1 MVIPQY
7 FEHDPI
13 PIWDTLGADTNP
25 TAYLGPAPLGAG
37 GCKLM
42 VRCRGLNPT
51 LTRSSRAQEAF
62 LLAAGTAVGRSH
74 IQTCDFPMQRDLTCM
89 DLLLHFRVDA
99 GSTARMQ
106 EVADIG
112 SLAIVMDGTEHSCEA
127 FVLPSEVRADE
138 VQIVVRG
145 FRTGMGRVGVTRML
159 LRCAGY
165 RDTDVQVLRESYG
178 AFSPQLAAQWPGI
191 GKGAILVAV
200 VRPPAGDRELRQ
212 LPRGIVDPFMGLNI
226 TINVQGRQD
235 GHARQGVAPP
245 PPPNPFRQRQREQ
258 DRAARASRRAQQAQP
273 QRSTLRT
280 PAPRP
285 APWSPAEAP
294 APPQAS
300 QEPPGIAPTC
310 AGTPPQATPA
320 VAAPAE
326 APPGFTRP
334 GRGSG
339 PSTRA
344 QTSRAFHPA
353 QDLSPNQRV
362 GRDRRGLGQ
371 ADTPAAAQGRATA
384 TLPAALPPQVPDTL
398 LCSAGF
404 MDWTPTASPAPSRPQ
419 TPRLNLPS
427 PPSLPGVGHHAFAG
441 GQREA
446 SLACLA
452 SGSHLGSEPPTVPQ
466 FSHTPHPSSADSPL
480 PPQPMEGVETAI
492 LLPEE
497 GNEGELVELARLAA
511 HEMTGV
517 ITGRQV
523 DAAIAHVI
531 RQEPTTW
538 QEALAVGDSTS
549 CPHNLQ
555 VALRAYF
562 GDICPEMC
570 PGFCEEDFGPD
581 PSQAYPT
588 PSPAL
593 EHPACPL
600 QRPTTAP
607 PGPAPP
613 VPGPRRSSRESRPC
627 SAWWQS
633 QTDPAPEAQGG
644 PP

>member
-1 MVIPQY
+1 MGIAQC

-13 PIWDTLGADTNP
+13 PIWDTLGADTNL

-74 IQTCDFPMQRDLTCM
+74 IQTCDFPKQRDLTCM

-99 GSTARMQ
+99 SSTAKMQ
-106 EVADIG
+106 EVADMG
-112 SLAIVMDGTEHSCEA
+112 SLDIVMDGTEHSCEA
-127 FVLPSEVRADE
+127 FLLPSEVRSDE

-145 FRTGMGRVGVTRML
+145 FPTGWGRIGVTRML

-165 RDTDVQVLRESYG
+165 GNTDVQVLRESYG
-178 AFSPQLAAQWPGI
+178 AFSPQLAALWPGM
-191 GKGAILVAV
+191 GKGTILVAV
-200 VRPPAGDRELRQ
+200 VRPPAGDRELRK
-212 LPRGIVDPFMGLNI
+212 LPRGIVDPFMGINI
-226 TINVQGRQD
+226 SINVQGRPD
-235 GHARQGVAPP
+235 GHARQGVAQP

-258 DRAARASRRAQQAQP
+258 DRAARASQRAQAHP
-273 QRSTLRT
+273 QRSTVRP
-280 PAPRP
+280 PAPHTVP
-285 APWSPAEAP
+285 GSPAEVP
-294 APPQAS
+294 PPPQAS
-300 QEPPGIAPTC
+300 QEPRGMAPTC
-310 AGTPPQATPA
+310 AGSPPETPPAA
-320 VAAPAE
+320 AAPTD
-326 APPGFTRP
+326 APAGFTRP
-334 GRGSG
+334 DCVSG

-344 QTSRAFHPA
+344 QASRAFHPA

-404 MDWTPTASPAPSRPQ
+404 MDWTPTASPVPSRPQ
-419 TPRLNLPS
+419 TPRLDLLSPPS
-427 PPSLPGVGHHAFAG
+427 PPRVGLRAVAG
-441 GQREA
+441 AQREA
-446 SLACLA
+446 SRDTLL
-452 SGSHLGSEPPTVPQ
+452 SGSHVGSEPPTLSLR
-466 FSHTPHPSSADSPL
+466 SHTPDPSSADSL
-480 PPQPMEGVETAI
+480 FPPQPMEGVETAI
-492 LLPEE
+492 LLPDE
-497 GNEGELVELARLAA
+497 GIEGELVDLARAAA
-511 HEMTGV
+511 HEMTGK

-538 QEALAVGDSTS
+538 QESLAVGDSRV

-555 VALRAYF
+555 VALRAYLE
-562 GDICPEMC
+562 DVCSEMS
-570 PGFCEEDFGPD
+570 PGFSEEDFGPD
-581 PSQAYPT
+581 PSQACPT
-588 PSPAL
+588 PSPAPD
-593 EHPACPL
+593 HPAGPM

-613 VPGPRRSSRESRPC
+613 VPGSRRSTRESRPC
-627 SAWWQS
+627 SAWWKS
-633 QTDPAPEAQGG
+633 QTDPAPQERGG